1 MFTQAF
7 CFGELM
13 EDEVDLD
20 EEVDNLREGL
30 VAVKFSRDFKKRI

>member
-13 EDEVDLD
+13 EDEVDSD

-30 VAVKFSRDFKKRI
+30 IAVKFSRDFKKRI